1 MNLIR
6 RIASLEELTA
16 RLHNTTAD
24 VWFSDLLADFE
35 ANEPSINA
43 AYLLALND
51 VIEKPSAGIWQRL
64 EAYYGRDA
72 EEMSDTQ
79 LSFIAAYNEL
89 DSEVFDDDDGKN
101 LLCVFAVI
109 YYRVFEDA
117 PKPPQRYG
125 QHKRDGIRAFIVPL
139 LNRACSGIKGY
150 SHATHDAWV
159 EKAHKEM
166 QEDEEAKLL
175 ESLYSYVRSL
185 PFSKDWT
192 P

>member
-1 MNLIR
+1 MFGLAISWPILKLTSR
-6 RIASLEELTA
+6 RSMPPIFSRLT
-16 RLHNTTAD
+16 T
-24 VWFSDLLADFE
+24 LLRSPAPVSG
-35 ANEPSINA
+35 N
-43 AYLLALND
+43 
-51 VIEKPSAGIWQRL
+51 
-64 EAYYGRDA
+64 A

-109 YYRVFEDA
+109 YNRIFEDA

-125 QHKRDGIRAFIVPL
+125 QHKRDGIRALIVPL